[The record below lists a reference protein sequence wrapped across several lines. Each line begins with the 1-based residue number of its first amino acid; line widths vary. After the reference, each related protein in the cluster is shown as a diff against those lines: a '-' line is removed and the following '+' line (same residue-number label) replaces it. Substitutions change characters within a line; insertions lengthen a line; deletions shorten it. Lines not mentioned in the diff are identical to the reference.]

1 MKAKTIKKI
10 LSKKFDDFV
19 KSIKDKDL
27 QKLVEKNTIITGGC
41 ITSMLLKENVND
53 FDLYF
58 TNKETVLAIAAYYVK
73 EFKKDNPYLEISVVD
88 VDKLIPH
95 SEWEKLKEKPL
106 DINNEALG
114 DADYYALRGFSQS
127 GRIGVFCASIMGKS
141 EGEDNVLSEKEIDI
155 ISSVLDDKDASDIAE
170 APKSAE
176 KYKPVFLSPNA
187 ISLSNC
193 VQLILRFYGDA
204 KEIHKNFDFVHCTS
218 YWTSNDKQLFLSPK
232 AMESILARELV
243 YIGSLYPVTSII
255 RTRKFINRNWTINA
269 GTYLKIMFQISKL
282 DLTSIATLEDQ
293 LIGVDIGYFMALIN
307 ALKAAEFAAKDEGET
322 FCLTYEYIIDVID
335 RIFN

>member
-1 MKAKTIKKI
+1 MKTKTIKKI
-10 LSKKFDDFV
+10 LSKKFDSFV
-19 KSIKDKDL
+19 ASIKDKDV

-41 ITSMLLKENVND
+41 ITSMLLKEDVND

-58 TNKETVLAIAAYYVK
+58 TDKETVLAVASYYVK
-73 EFKKDNPYLEISVVD
+73 EFKKDNPELEISVVD
-88 VDKLIPH
+88 VDSLLTH
-95 SEWEKLKEKPL
+95 DTWEKEHPK
-106 DINNEALG
+106 DINGEQLG
-114 DADYYALRGFSQS
+114 DKEYYALRGFSQT
-127 GRIGVFCASIMGKS
+127 GRVGVFCTSIMGKS
-141 EGEDNVLSEKEIDI
+141 EGEDNILSEKEINI
-155 ISSVLDDKDASDIAE
+155 IQSVLEDKE
-170 APKSAE
+170 AQEVVESVKTVE

-187 ISLSNC
+187 ISLSNRI
-193 VQLILRFYGDA
+193 QLIMRFYGDA
-204 KEIHKNFDFVHCTS
+204 TEIHKNFDFIHCTS
-218 YWTSNDKQLFLSPK
+218 YWTSKDKQLYLSPK

-282 DLTSIATLEDQ
+282 NLTSIAVLEDQ

-307 ALKAAEFAAKDEGET
+307 ALKAAEFAAKDNGET
-322 FCLTYEYIIDVID
+322 FCLTYEYIMDVID